1 MQRRATRL
9 QTPITSLL
17 SYARFG
23 HTETLIEVIEVVIL
37 EEFASNCSGVT
48 LARS

>member
-9 QTPITSLL
+9 QVPITSLL
-17 SYARFG
+17 SYVRFG
-23 HTETLIEVIEVVIL
+23 HTETLIEIVIL